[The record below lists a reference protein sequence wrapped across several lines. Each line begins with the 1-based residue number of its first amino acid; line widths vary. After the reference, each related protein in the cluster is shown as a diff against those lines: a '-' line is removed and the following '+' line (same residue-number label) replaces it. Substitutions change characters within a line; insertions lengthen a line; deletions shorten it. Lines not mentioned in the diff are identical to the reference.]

1 MTARQVSGAPPEART
16 TLLVPGG
23 GLRAWQPYLVIRRLQ
38 DAPHMLFRHS
48 KAQLLTGLPQG
59 CVYHVLVSGVP
70 LATWET
76 EQAQVAWSLV
86 CWGHGG

>member
-1 MTARQVSGAPPEART
+1 
-16 TLLVPGG
+16 
-23 GLRAWQPYLVIRRLQ
+23 
-38 DAPHMLFRHS
+38 MLFRHS